1 MDYLIKGLIQNFI
14 SVLVC
19 QTTDLVETVRK
30 KQELSPLSACVL
42 GRLLTLSAL
51 MGGLL
56 KENQSVSLQVVS
68 DGPARGVF
76 AQSDWLGRV
85 RGYIRETQLETWLTS
100 EGKLDVPKAIGRGF
114 LYVVKD
120 LGLKEPYV
128 GAVDIKTGG
137 LASDLAFYFL
147 QSEQI
152 PSIVGCGVFLN
163 KEGRVGAAGGYI
175 IQALPG
181 APEELLGKIQDQVE
195 NMHPPSFLVLQ
206 GKTPEEIFYAI
217 AGEFPSRIHQ
227 ENGLKF
233 YCHCSRFRARRA
245 LALLG
250 KEGLSELLRKEKEV
264 SVRCD
269 FCKSEYSFKEEEI
282 LEIISQLERP
292 S

>member
-1 MDYLIKGLIQNFI
+1 MDYLIKGLIQNVI

-100 EGKLDVPKAIGRGF
+100 EGKLDVPRAIGRGF

-152 PSIVGCGVFLN
+152 PSIVGCGVYLN
-163 KEGRVGAAGGYI
+163 EEGRVGAAGGYI
-175 IQALPG
+175 IQSIPG
-181 APEELLGKIQDQVE
+181 APEELLEKIEDQVR
-195 NMHPPSFLVLQ
+195 NMHLPSALILQ
-206 GKTPEEIFYAI
+206 GRTPQEIFHSI
-217 AGEFPSRIHQ
+217 AGEFPARIHQ
-227 ENGLKF
+227 ENALKF

-250 KEGLSELLRKEKEV
+250 KEGLQELLKKEKGAT
-264 SVRCD
+264 VRCD
-269 FCKSEYSFKEEEI
+269 FCKSEYLFTEEDI
-282 LEIISQLERP
+282 LEIISQLEKP